1 MRRYPLPLVL
11 ALVFCLPTLLSAEEW
26 PQFRGINS
34 AGISTESTNLPVEF
48 SVESKVLWST
58 EIGEGVGS
66 PVISKGRLC
75 VTTMVGKQKFAV
87 LCLDAATGK
96 EFWRREFD
104 TGPLAPITS
113 PNTPASSTPATDG
126 ESVYVYFST
135 LGLMAFNMAD
145 GELQWQHPIPQ
156 PFYLLGWG
164 AAASP
169 VIYKDMVLFNQDDD
183 LSPFLL
189 ALDKKTGTERW
200 KTPRPEMLAG
210 YAVPVICT
218 ANGRD
223 DIVVAGS
230 GKLKGYDP
238 KTGTQR
244 WTCNTLLRTIMTTPA
259 VKDDRIYIS
268 LQSYGDTDRV
278 LKFALLQ
285 WKDTNQDGKLEKSEF
300 HEAFWE
306 KFDKGDKNKDG
317 FLVDA
322 EIDAAFQAPSN
333 MAGGGNTI
341 QAVRGGGEGD
351 VTRTHVLFNL
361 DNTAP
366 SNIAS
371 PLVVG
376 DQLFVVKKGGISAS
390 FDPVSGETQWIK
402 KRVNNFGN
410 YYASPI
416 AGDGKIYV
424 MGENGFLVV
433 LEQGK
438 EMKILAKNDMGDSCI
453 ATPSIA
459 DNRIFVRTLHK
470 LYCFS
475 EEAK

>member
-1 MRRYPLPLVL
+1 MRRFVL
-11 ALVFCLPTLLSAEEW
+11 ALATPLLFCLPALLEAEEW
-26 PQFRGINS
+26 PQFRGIN
-34 AGISTESTNLPVEF
+34 AGGVSSESTNLPVTF
-48 SVESKVLWST
+48 SVDEKVLWST
-58 EIGEGVGS
+58 EIGEGIGS
-66 PVISKGRLC
+66 PVISQGRLC
-75 VTTMVGKQKFAV
+75 ITTMVAKERFGV
-87 LCLDAATGK
+87 LCLEAGTGK
-96 EFWRREFD
+96 EIWRREFD
-104 TGPLAPITS
+104 TGPLPPITP

-126 ESVYVYFST
+126 ESLYVYFST
-135 LGLMAFNMAD
+135 LGLMAFDMAD
-145 GELQWQHPIPQ
+145 GKLRWQHPVPQ

-183 LSPFLL
+183 LAPFLL

-218 ANGRD
+218 AKGRD
-223 DIVVAGS
+223 DIVIAGS

-238 KTGTQR
+238 QTGTQR

-285 WKDTNQDGKLEKSEF
+285 WKDTNQDGKLEKAEF
-300 HEAFWE
+300 NKAFWE
-306 KFDKGDKNKDG
+306 KFDKGDTNKDG
-317 FLVDA
+317 FLVDD
-322 EIDAAFQAPSN
+322 EIDAAFQAPTN

-351 VTRTHVLFNL
+351 VTKTHVLFNL
-361 DNTAP
+361 DNTSP

-371 PLVVG
+371 PLVLA

-390 FDPVSGETQWIK
+390 FDPLNGETQWVK

-410 YYASPI
+410 YYASPV

-438 EMKILAKNDMGDSCI
+438 EMKILGKNDMGDSCI

-470 LYCFS
+470 LFCFS